1 GGSSGWVRFHRDS
14 GDVFNQA
21 GYYTISFVAS
31 ENSELIVDDVSVHV
45 GGYGEWVYRGDVENK
60 PENVPPDEKY
70 EAFYRIENKR
80 LIGTFDESVA
90 NQYPTPPY
98 IKEFRKKETVSYT
111 VDLYKLYYLE
121 GGLVRYRVFHWEKQQ
136 VPIVV
141 RKEETGAKWILVE
154 SGVETDIGQRV
165 LVEYNAPE
173 SIVKAKYNDPTKYLL
188 VPKIVDSGE
197 ALELVCETLDE
208 NLARKYEK
216 EGYVVNSARVSAG
229 NPIRFSMRLL
239 QASIE
244 RNEMGML
251 GKQNNLRVSIA
262 NPTSVTLTYRVVL
275 EAENEERVEK
285 VLYQP
290 HGPEAVKRVTMVP
303 VAEPSSWLLAVPPG
317 GAQYSLG
324 FTAWIKETEEREYE
338 SFSRNVAYWPEGS
351 VGCSFIVK
359 ALRNGKLVAKQRVLE
374 TFENFDVGRTLA
386 RHPFETVGG
395 FLTGFGAAALLT
407 ALSFALTPIPV
418 AVAGLSFTVSP
429 VTIVGLAAGTAS
441 ALIVYAQT
449 GGSVEALTYSPL
461 GIILAPVRAL
471 ADPTMDD
478 SRRAS
483 IIGAMVGAPIGVFVG
498 QKIGLDVA
506 MLRMP
511 GELRSDPVVY
521 GKLYGIESNHGT
533 QIASAIARSIG
544 KLYPHLD
551 APDAKGLVTM
561 ILSDALASRRE
572 AFYIASMLEWA
583 SRMSDDF
590 LRQHAGNMM
599 EWLGS
604 PLLRGKLA
612 SLLQLSPDEALQLSQ
627 SVGGDFARMLR
638 LAEFKQAFDQLAKLG
653 PDAVRMLSWSPDG
666 IEVGV
671 EKNLAAQLYPSIQKG
686 SVVEFEFARGNIVL
700 KGFLTYA
707 DEKTLGDTK
716 YLVFAFK
723 AEEKIPA
730 VFNLLKEDIQAIP
743 GRQVEKTFSINTFTL
758 TNGKPTL
765 DRGMLSIDGSI
776 RLSHGTVLRLEDPGI
791 RLVPSENPLETGTL
805 NNMLPQGRIGGTSI
819 IVNEDG
825 SIAALHGET
834 YLPAAVTASPLGLQL
849 GILAK
854 PSMEALTIPGESLQ
868 ARGIEDASILN
879 IVYPNGETTITL
891 YTGGSLQIPSLSY
904 PSGAYVAIQPV
915 ETRITCTSIGK
926 TELYSQIA
934 STSKMLE
941 NTLGRVFAEK
951 LVETL
956 LLNSLTDT
964 QALDTANELAKNTE
978 WLKTLSEQ
986 KRIDAAKKIT
996 EYVKKGETAEEATQ
1010 RVKQESEEYVKN
1022 VKLEIIAFLQA
1033 IGDSELAKEVADLLD
1048 CIRRNIPDGIDAA
1061 KWLLDLLKRI
1071 HGQAGNTGL
1080 RTVIEKAFKYP
1091 ESVAQGC
1098 TLASSIVNQLMKK
1111 SIAQAWEELN
1121 RIINYP
1127 DGIRLRC
1134 VLTQHK
1140 ENLRIRIPR
1149 EQIKQ
1154 YLGEEPCWI
1163 KIEAKGRVFYKN
1175 YGPTFDWDLPGDL
1188 GIDGEEVE
1196 IAITKTTTY
1205 EFVKAVLRGAEAPF
1219 DIAFSPGKYELI
1231 VGGRSVCEILLEEDM
1246 HYDKTGDYGPA
1257 VIFAI
1262 KDYDGKKHLIKLVH
1276 KESKKF
1282 LSKIMISQYREIR
1295 SVKYEEE
1302 RSRLIIEYYMGVGE
1316 TTSEHE
1322 VFLESLKTVL
1332 MRMVEEVRDLI
1343 NEGVPRNNSRV
1354 TGLVGKIGQD
1364 YTRFHLE
1371 EEIKEIASRITG
1383 IPKEELRV
1391 FQGYQTEGPDF
1402 YVYHKTGLVAIV
1414 EVKTTTVAER
1424 YPGRASGCLYEGVEQ
1439 LMVYFT
1445 KEKWMHLRKAKF
1457 GIPIAIYLEDLD
1469 KIIIRISKAARS
1481 TP

>member
-1 GGSSGWVRFHRDS
+1 
-14 GDVFNQA
+14 
-21 GYYTISFVAS
+21 
-31 ENSELIVDDVSVHV
+31 
-45 GGYGEWVYRGDVENK
+45 
-60 PENVPPDEKY
+60 
-70 EAFYRIENKR
+70 
-80 LIGTFDESVA
+80 
-90 NQYPTPPY
+90 
-98 IKEFRKKETVSYT
+98 
-111 VDLYKLYYLE
+111 
-121 GGLVRYRVFHWEKQQ
+121 
-136 VPIVV
+136 
-141 RKEETGAKWILVE
+141 
-154 SGVETDIGQRV
+154 
-165 LVEYNAPE
+165 
-173 SIVKAKYNDPTKYLL
+173 
-188 VPKIVDSGE
+188 
-197 ALELVCETLDE
+197 
-208 NLARKYEK
+208 
-216 EGYVVNSARVSAG
+216 
-229 NPIRFSMRLL
+229 
-239 QASIE
+239 
-244 RNEMGML
+244 
-251 GKQNNLRVSIA
+251 
-262 NPTSVTLTYRVVL
+262 
-275 EAENEERVEK
+275 
-285 VLYQP
+285 
-290 HGPEAVKRVTMVP
+290 
-303 VAEPSSWLLAVPPG
+303 
-317 GAQYSLG
+317 
-324 FTAWIKETEEREYE
+324 
-338 SFSRNVAYWPEGS
+338 
-351 VGCSFIVK
+351 
-359 ALRNGKLVAKQRVLE
+359 
-374 TFENFDVGRTLA
+374 
-386 RHPFETVGG
+386 
-395 FLTGFGAAALLT
+395 
-407 ALSFALTPIPV
+407 
-418 AVAGLSFTVSP
+418 
-429 VTIVGLAAGTAS
+429 
-441 ALIVYAQT
+441 
-449 GGSVEALTYSPL
+449 
-461 GIILAPVRAL
+461 
-471 ADPTMDD
+471 
-478 SRRAS
+478 
-483 IIGAMVGAPIGVFVG
+483 
-498 QKIGLDVA
+498 
-506 MLRMP
+506 
-511 GELRSDPVVY
+511 
-521 GKLYGIESNHGT
+521 
-533 QIASAIARSIG
+533 
-544 KLYPHLD
+544 
-551 APDAKGLVTM
+551 
-561 ILSDALASRRE
+561 
-572 AFYIASMLEWA
+572 
-583 SRMSDDF
+583 
-590 LRQHAGNMM
+590 
-599 EWLGS
+599 
-604 PLLRGKLA
+604 
-612 SLLQLSPDEALQLSQ
+612 
-627 SVGGDFARMLR
+627 
-638 LAEFKQAFDQLAKLG
+638 
-653 PDAVRMLSWSPDG
+653 
-666 IEVGV
+666 
-671 EKNLAAQLYPSIQKG
+671 
-686 SVVEFEFARGNIVL
+686 
-700 KGFLTYA
+700 
-707 DEKTLGDTK
+707 
-716 YLVFAFK
+716 
-723 AEEKIPA
+723 
-730 VFNLLKEDIQAIP
+730 
-743 GRQVEKTFSINTFTL
+743 
-758 TNGKPTL
+758 
-765 DRGMLSIDGSI
+765 
-776 RLSHGTVLRLEDPGI
+776 
-791 RLVPSENPLETGTL
+791 
-805 NNMLPQGRIGGTSI
+805 
-819 IVNEDG
+819 
-825 SIAALHGET
+825 
-834 YLPAAVTASPLGLQL
+834 
-849 GILAK
+849 
-854 PSMEALTIPGESLQ
+854 
-868 ARGIEDASILN
+868 
-879 IVYPNGETTITL
+879 
-891 YTGGSLQIPSLSY
+891 
-904 PSGAYVAIQPV
+904 
-915 ETRITCTSIGK
+915 
-926 TELYSQIA
+926 
-934 STSKMLE
+934 
-941 NTLGRVFAEK
+941 
-951 LVETL
+951 
-956 LLNSLTDT
+956 
-964 QALDTANELAKNTE
+964 
-978 WLKTLSEQ
+978 EQ

-1080 RTVIEKAFKYP
+1080 RIVIEKAFKYP

-1219 DIAFSPGKYELI
+1219 DITFSPGKYELI

-1469 KIIIRISKAARS
+1469 KIINTDFESGAEHTLGDIVWNPSYES
-1481 TP
+1481 